1 MTFSFVL
8 VLLALLS
15 VEDDVDKLQH
25 LLFVCSSVIFFLR
38 RFLFALLIGVPLPLY
53 VKPNDSLLYSSEGFF
68 ERCRCAPG
76 MTDEQYIN
84 VAYISIAKMLQV
96 SYVTVDSDGQL
107 QNRV

>member
-1 MTFSFVL
+1 MTFAFVL

-15 VEDDVDKLQH
+15 VEDDVDKPQYP
-25 LLFVCSSVIFFLR
+25 LFVCSLVIFFLR

-68 ERCRCAPG
+68 GSCRCAPG

-84 VAYISIAKMLQV
+84 VAYISIVKMPQV
-96 SYVTVDSDGQL
+96 SYVTVDGQL